1 MGRLDGKVALITG
14 GSSGIGEAIAMLFAQ
29 EGAAVVVTGRRQ
41 EPLTRV
47 VQTIERA
54 GGRALAVAGS
64 VADEAHVRTAVSKVV
79 TTFGKL
85 TTLINNAGIVQWGKR
100 LHEFDDQAWDDML
113 AVNLTGVFRMT
124 RAALPEMIQAGGGAV
139 VNISSNAG
147 LIAIPLNAPY
157 CATKGGLNALTRCVA
172 VDYARD
178 GIRCNAVCPGIVETP
193 LTEAALADPTIK
205 AELLATYPLRRS
217 GTPEEVARMVL
228 YLASDEAAW
237 VTGGIFPIDG
247 GMTAGSPLPAD
258 SV

>member
-1 MGRLDGKVALITG
+1 MGRLDGRVALITG
-14 GSSGIGEAIAMLFAQ
+14 GSSGIGEAIAKLFAQ
-29 EGAAVVVTGRRQ
+29 EGAAVVITGRR
-41 EPLTRV
+41 EELLARV
-47 VQTIERA
+47 IHAIEQA

-64 VADEAHVRTAVSKVV
+64 VTDEAHVRAAVSRAV

-85 TTLINNAGIVQWGKR
+85 TTLINNAGNVKWGKP
-100 LHEFDDQAWDDML
+100 LHEVDDQAWDDML

-124 RAALPEMIQAGGGAV
+124 RAALPEMVRAGGGSI

-147 LIAIPLNAPY
+147 LVAIPLNAPY

-172 VDYARD
+172 VDYARH

-193 LTEAALADPTIK
+193 LTESALANPTIK
-205 AELLATYPLRRS
+205 AELLAAYPLGRS
-217 GTPEEVARMVL
+217 GTPEDVARMVL